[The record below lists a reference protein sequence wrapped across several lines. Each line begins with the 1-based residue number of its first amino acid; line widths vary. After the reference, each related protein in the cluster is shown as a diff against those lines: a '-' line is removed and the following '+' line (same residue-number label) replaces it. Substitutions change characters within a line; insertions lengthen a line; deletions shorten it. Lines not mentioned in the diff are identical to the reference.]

1 MMLLRLTCFG
11 LLVLMEMPTPNLA
24 GHLSRQR
31 LVYREIPVAEAR
43 RGMSKNIRARK
54 AKQTDLHSTGNSSLM
69 LQNLHKL
76 SNLKENSVSHVDL
89 WSRVI
94 LLNKYVPYWFEP
106 KMIICM

>member
-69 LQNLHKL
+69 LQEV
-76 SNLKENSVSHVDL
+76 LKFITLFDLTAYIIHTYYLYVSGTVCT
-89 WSRVI
+89 SG
-94 LLNKYVPYWFEP
+94 
-106 KMIICM
+106 

>member
-11 LLVLMEMPTPNLA
+11 LLVLLDMPTSNLA

-69 LQNLHKL
+69 LQNL
-76 SNLKENSVSHVDL
+76 LKFTTYYNVSSVVE
-89 WSRVI
+89 
-94 LLNKYVPYWFEP
+94 F
-106 KMIICM
+106 

>member
-24 GHLSRQR
+24 GNLSRQR

-54 AKQTDLHSTGNSSLM
+54 AKQTDLHSTGNSSSMNTKYTQVYYIIPDKVEIFLRRAE
-69 LQNLHKL
+69 LKL
-76 SNLKENSVSHVDL
+76 ALL
-89 WSRVI
+89 VI
-94 LLNKYVPYWFEP
+94 TFV
-106 KMIICM
+106 

>member
-1 MMLLRLTCFG
+1 MMLLRLICFG

-69 LQNLHKL
+69 LQNILKFTTEM
-76 SNLKENSVSHVDL
+76 SNLKENSLSHVTL
-89 WSRVI
+89 PRKF
-94 LLNKYVPYWFEP
+94 LLCPIN
-106 KMIICM
+106 